1 MNGNTINTLLSG
13 KRYLLL
19 QGPMGPFFNDMA
31 EWLESQGR
39 EAVNVVFNAGDR
51 FYCRKRE
58 YLTYTQTPAQFPH
71 WLKETWLEYSF
82 DTILCF
88 GDCRLLHQAAKR
100 WAQAKGVRFSI

>member
-58 YLTYTQTPAQFPH
+58 YLTYTQTPIFIRHYSLFWRLSPAASGG
-71 WLKETWLEYSF
+71 ETLGAS
-82 DTILCF
+82 
-88 GDCRLLHQAAKR
+88 KR
-100 WAQAKGVRFSI
+100 SALFSI

>member
-19 QGPMGPFFNDMA
+19 QGHMGPFFNDMA

-51 FYCRKRE
+51 FLLPETRISDVHANSSTVSTLVKRDMARIFIRH
-58 YLTYTQTPAQFPH
+58 YSLFWRLSPAASGG
-71 WLKETWLEYSF
+71 ETLGAS
-82 DTILCF
+82 
-88 GDCRLLHQAAKR
+88 KR
-100 WAQAKGVRFSI
+100 SALF